1 MKTIRKGL
9 SRLLY
14 LASNGETKNTFP
26 YAPALCMLITSPGVF
41 LIHFDIPCRSR
52 IEENGPEQILKY
64 SMVPP
69 LDLSEGS
76 SQSQREFC
84 LSVYLSTNVFVR
96 GPLSQWR
103 NHQLQPNWDHLK

>member
-14 LASNGETKNTFP
+14 LASNGETKNMFL
-26 YAPALCMLITSPGVF
+26 YAPALSMLILSPGVF
-41 LIHFDIPCRSR
+41 LIHFDILCRSR
-52 IEENGPEQILKY
+52 IEENGPERILKY

-76 SQSQREFC
+76 SQSQRESVC
-84 LSVYLSTNVFVR
+84 LPMCLCVVR
-96 GPLSQWR
+96 WANEEIINSNAG
-103 NHQLQPNWDHLK
+103 QPNWDHLK